1 MTLSE
6 QGVALI
12 KGFEKCRLE
21 AYRDSAGVWTI
32 GWGNTSYENGTRV
45 KAGDRL
51 SQYRADDL
59 FKRIVQRF
67 VNDVNFLT
75 KGINLLQHQFD
86 SLVSFAYNVGSDIDI
101 DQIAEGLGDSTLLK
115 LVRSDANNPKIEA
128 EFLKWNKSG
137 GKKLDGLTRRR
148 QAEAHLYFIGQLN
161 FFES

>member
-6 QGVALI
+6 QGTALI

-21 AYRDSAGVWTI
+21 AYQDSAGVWTI

-45 KAGDRL
+45 KEGDKL

-59 FKRIVQRF
+59 FTRIVQRF

-86 SLVSFAYNVGSDIDI
+86 ALVSFAYNVGSDIDM
-101 DQIAEGLGDSTLLK
+101 DKIAEGLGDSTLLK
-115 LVRSDANNPKIEA
+115 LIRLDTNDPKIES
-128 EFLKWNKSG
+128 EFMKWNKSR

-148 QAEAHLYFIGQLN
+148 KSEAHLYYTGQLN